1 MSQVA
6 SDDPEAVELMTN
18 ISEQLSSEKLTNQ
31 QQALLD
37 DQLARQEALDR
48 QFAED
53 GRKLEKDMEE
63 ERVKQGSAV
72 DQQID
77 QQLKLVSR
85 ARTLGDRYFI
95 GLIQKLLSKTFS
107 IKK

>member
-1 MSQVA
+1 MKTFNSSPSQVA
-6 SDDPEAVELMTN
+6 SDDPDAVDLMTN

-53 GRKLEKDMEE
+53 GRKLDREMEDEKVE
-63 ERVKQGSAV
+63 QGSAV
-72 DQQID
+72 DKQID
-77 QQLKLVSR
+77 QQLKLVSYKGWEFR
-85 ARTLGDRYFI
+85 E
-95 GLIQKLLSKTFS
+95 KLKEGKGGMG
-107 IKK
+107 I

>member
-1 MSQVA
+1 MA
-6 SDDPEAVELMTN
+6 SDDPDAVDLMTN

-53 GRKLEKDMEE
+53 GRKLDREMEDEKVE
-63 ERVKQGSAV
+63 QGKAV
-72 DQQID
+72 DKQID
-77 QQLKLVSR
+77 QQLKLVS
-85 ARTLGDRYFI
+85 YK
-95 GLIQKLLSKTFS
+95 GLEVRENFQEGEGVVGS
-107 IKK
+107 